1 MHVPGSGGRN
11 ILASLLLVAAVVAAA
26 PANDAQLVG
35 VTRLSLT
42 AAPTNF
48 AALRSPVFSSLPNQ
62 RNYKSTPEFARR
74 CPDCAIY
81 DKFATASLDESW
93 NMQFHWDTNR
103 AWSKTQLDAY
113 VLATFGPLFP
123 GATLQRATSGGHDYF
138 GWSRDQTKQFLYV
151 ITDTDARGFRVIV
164 GHFLASNEHVVRFSR
179 GLTTADRDELAK
191 SVQNFLTVASA
202 GVDTNFASLLG
213 KQTNSEWYA
222 LNMGFGG
229 MLTDCRAVR
238 DIAANPSPSN
248 RSTWFVSCATPA
260 IGGPA
265 AQSATELHDAV
276 SAALPDGF
284 TPTTDPNM
292 LIGMA
297 YRWDRKSD
305 NAMIF
310 IRPNAYDP
318 TGATTV
324 YDLEV
329 AHFLPL
335 P

>member
-1 MHVPGSGGRN
+1 MRTWP
-11 ILASLLLVAAVVAAA
+11 IYLLLIATLAAA
-26 PANDAQLVG
+26 GPGNDAQLVG
-35 VTRLSLT
+35 VTRLSLA

-48 AALRSPVFSSLPNQ
+48 ETLRSPAFSPLPNQ
-62 RNYKSTPEFARR
+62 RTYKSTPEFAKR
-74 CPDCAIY
+74 CPNCSIY
-81 DKFATASLDESW
+81 NKFATASLDESW
-93 NMQFHWDTNR
+93 NMQFHWDTNP
-103 AWSKTQLDAY
+103 AWSKAQLDAY
-113 VLATFGPLFP
+113 VLATFPPLFP
-123 GATLQRATSGGHDYF
+123 GATLQRASSGGRDYF

-179 GLTTADRDELAK
+179 GLTAADRDELTK
-191 SVQNFLTVASA
+191 SVRNFLTVASA
-202 GVDTNFASLLG
+202 GVDTNFSSLLG

-222 LNMGFGG
+222 LNMSFGE
-229 MLTDCRAVR
+229 MLTDCRAVK

-265 AQSATELHDAV
+265 AQSATNLRDAV
-276 SAALPDGF
+276 SAGLPSGF
-284 TPTTDPNM
+284 TPTTDPAQ

-297 YRWDRKSD
+297 YRWDRQSD

-310 IRPNAYDP
+310 IRANAYDQ
-318 TGATTV
+318 TGATTT

-329 AHFLPL
+329 SHFLPL